1 MIIAMANRVCRQMTR
16 IFLAASACSLLL
28 CACSTAS
35 MPTNTPSPFPAT
47 PTPTPRVMYCP
58 PLISMRD
65 RYPSLPTFLEQV
77 SPEPESTL
85 GLLEY
90 DERQSTVCVVF
101 VVEEILE
108 PGDFFHAED
117 VVGRLALLIDG
128 HTAEDLATGKE
139 DYEDYCTSN
148 VQMAKIMLF
157 DEEGNVIASGP
168 GPLGSRCWSIA
179 LEPGKHEATV
189 RLRKTSGAV
198 LEYTWT
204 FTLTPPPPQP
214 TALSHENGDLL

>member
-1 MIIAMANRVCRQMTR
+1 MTAIAMANRVCRRMTR
-16 IFLAASACSLLL
+16 IFLAASVFSLLL
-28 CACSTAS
+28 CACGTGS
-35 MPTNTPSPFPAT
+35 MRTNTPSPFPAT
-47 PTPTPRVMYCP
+47 PTPSVQVIYCP
-58 PLISMRD
+58 PLVSIRD
-65 RYPSLPTFLEQV
+65 RYPGLPRFLEQV

-85 GLLEY
+85 SSLEH

-117 VVGRLALLIDG
+117 VVERLALLIDG
-128 HTAEDLATGKE
+128 HTAEDLATGKK
-139 DYEDYCTSN
+139 DYKDYCTSN
-148 VQMAKIMLF
+148 IQMSKIMLL
-157 DEEGNVIASGP
+157 DKEGNVIASGP

-189 RLRKTSGAV
+189 RVHKTSGAV

-204 FTLTPPPPQP
+204 FTVVP
-214 TALSHENGDLL
+214 

>member
-1 MIIAMANRVCRQMTR
+1 MTTIAMAKRVCSR
-16 IFLAASACSLLL
+16 ILRVFLAASVCSLLL
-28 CACSTAS
+28 CACGTVS

-77 SPEPESTL
+77 LPEPESTL
-85 GLLEY
+85 SSPEY
-90 DERQSTVCVVF
+90 AERQSTVCVVF

-117 VVGRLALLIDG
+117 VVGRLALLING
-128 HTAEDLATGKE
+128 HTAEDLATGKK
-139 DYEDYCTSN
+139 DYCTSN
-148 VQMAKIMLF
+148 VQMAEIMLS

-189 RLRKTSGAV
+189 RVHKTSGAV

-204 FTLTPPPPQP
+204 FTLTP
-214 TALSHENGDLL
+214 